1 MLLLSTLLLIMKKL
15 KEFVIESEDDD
26 IESRLDAM
34 LGDEEVEEQ
43 PENTAL
49 NIGLVSDT
57 ILYSRQD
64 QDFIDRRDSI
74 IEAFSRLLKFQEI
87 TSDRIASTLIFD
99 IFVKHLMQQYK
110 KNVNENVI
118 YNIATENE
126 IKRILANEFNIKLRG
141 YNIS

>member
-1 MLLLSTLLLIMKKL
+1 MKKL

>member
-1 MLLLSTLLLIMKKL
+1 MKKL

-34 LGDEEVEEQ
+34 LGDEEVEEL

-74 IEAFSRLLKFQEI
+74 IEAFSRLLKPQEI

>member
-1 MLLLSTLLLIMKKL
+1 MILLSTLLLIMKKL
-15 KEFVIESEDDD
+15 KEFVIESENDD

>member
-1 MLLLSTLLLIMKKL
+1 MKKL
-15 KEFVIESEDDD
+15 KEFVTESEDDD

-110 KNVNENVI
+110 KNVNENAI

-126 IKRILANEFNIKLRG
+126 IKRILANEFNLKLRG
-141 YNIS
+141 YNVS